1 MIYQFGK
8 LVIGDNWK
16 QMRSWWGKYISKS
29 KKWLA
34 GVLTYDSEE
43 RCLYFFE
50 SRLTGEEQI
59 FAFDIDTTQFEL
71 VRRGKM
77 SYHFFVQ
84 IKDKNDRE
92 FLFDSDI
99 SFYGRSQSDLA
110 YAQAKQIVYNQSII
124 NIINHLKKKSIQ
136 SFK

>member
-1 MIYQFGK
+1 MIYQIGK
-8 LVIGDNWK
+8 LVIGDDWK
-16 QMRSWWGKYISKS
+16 QMRSWWGRYISKS
-29 KKWLA
+29 KKWLT
-34 GVLTYDSEE
+34 GVLTYNSEE

-50 SRLTGEEQI
+50 SRLTGEEEI

-77 SYHFFVQ
+77 TYHFFVQ
-84 IKDKNDRE
+84 IKDKNNKE

-99 SFYGRSQSDLA
+99 SFYGRSQADLA
-110 YAQAKQIVYNQSII
+110 YAQAKQIVYNQNII
-124 NIINHLKKKSIQ
+124 NIINHLKKKSNL